1 MNRLHKKNPILFAV
15 LWIVIY
21 VVGLSM
27 ADNASSTLGIE
38 KSVTLP
44 LALVL
49 SLVLYSWIARQ
60 NLKEYYG
67 LCPSAVPSGQ
77 LLWYFPLGMLAS
89 VNLWFGVTMNLS
101 VPETVLYV
109 ASMFCVG
116 FLEEVIFRGLLF
128 KAMVPLGLKTA
139 VAVSSLTFGM
149 GHLVN
154 LINGSGADLFS
165 SLMQVVYAFAA
176 GFLFTILF
184 LRTGSLWACILTHGV
199 FNALSAFANEAA
211 RTTGRDIFSAV
222 ALTVIA
228 LGYAAYILKVTESR
242 TCKTAENRP

>member
-1 MNRLHKKNPILFAV
+1 MNRLHKENPILFAV
-15 LWIVIY
+15 LWIIIY
-21 VVGLSM
+21 VVGLSL
-27 ADNASSTLGIE
+27 ADNASASLGIE
-38 KSVTLP
+38 KAVTLP

-49 SLVLYSWIARQ
+49 SLVLYSWISRQ
-60 NLKEYYG
+60 NLKEYCG
-67 LCPSAVPSGQ
+67 LCPSAVPESR
-77 LLWYFPLGMLAS
+77 LLWYFPLGALAS
-89 VNLWFGVTMNLS
+89 VNLWFGVNMNLS

-154 LINGSGADLFS
+154 LINGSGADLFA
-165 SLMQVVYAFAA
+165 SLLQVVYAFAA

-184 LRTGSLWACILTHGV
+184 LRTGSIRACILTHGV
-199 FNALSAFANEAA
+199 LNALSAFANEAV
-211 RTTGRDIFSAV
+211 RTTGRDIFSAA
-222 ALTVIA
+222 ALTLIA

>member
-67 LCPSAVPSGQ
+67 LCPSAVPSGR

-101 VPETVLYV
+101 VTETVLYV

-116 FLEEVIFRGLLF
+116 VREEVIFRGLLF

-154 LINGSGADLFS
+154 LINGSGADLFA

-228 LGYAAYILKVTESR
+228 LGYAVYIIRYIPDFEK
-242 TCKTAENRP
+242 KTS